1 MSPQNH
7 ITASFHVKVK
17 RSGNL
22 HLKYWR
28 VLLNLIL
35 NHKHQKCL
43 SKIQRPWVERLPVEP
58 TDSALENCSPFK
70 KPNYYC
76 RGTHLIK
83 FGHFTFYTKLLDDN
97 INMSA
102 LIEEMSWFCR
112 FLFVVFTM
120 SREPLLTKFSCVDAP
135 PSKNSPKKQE
145 EVSDKKPFPRD
156 RLPAVC
162 LVTNSLNDSH
172 SGFKSCR
179 WNFRKEQIYSLE
191 SDIYTWAWGQNNF
204 PRAGEVAIVGTNFK
218 RQHWSCKFYTGKLS
232 TTSHRCNW
240 EKGIVV
246 TEF

>member
-7 ITASFHVKVK
+7 ITASFYVKVK

-43 SKIQRPWVERLPVEP
+43 SKIQRPWVEQLPVEP

-70 KPNYYC
+70 KPNYHC

-135 PSKNSPKKQE
+135 PLKKLPKKTRRSFWQE
-145 EVSDKKPFPRD
+145 TISTWSPPCYSD
-156 RLPAVC
+156 
-162 LVTNSLNDSH
+162 TNSSNNSH
-172 SGFKSCR
+172 WGFKSCR

-191 SDIYTWAWGQNNF
+191 SYIYTRAWGQNNF

-240 EKGIVV
+240 EKGIFVR
-246 TEF
+246 EF

>member
-1 MSPQNH
+1 MFEKNPKTLGRTTSSWTHRLSFGELLTFQKAKLLGIIAGQGIIGNH
-7 ITASFHVKVK
+7 
-17 RSGNL
+17 
-22 HLKYWR
+22 YW
-28 VLLNLIL
+28 
-35 NHKHQKCL
+35 
-43 SKIQRPWVERLPVEP
+43 
-58 TDSALENCSPFK
+58 
-70 KPNYYC
+70 
-76 RGTHLIK
+76 GTHLIK

-102 LIEEMSWFCR
+102 LIKEMSWFCR

-135 PSKNSPKKQE
+135 PLKKLPKKTRRSFWQE
-145 EVSDKKPFPRD
+145 TISTWSPPCYSD
-156 RLPAVC
+156 
-162 LVTNSLNDSH
+162 TNSSNNSH
-172 SGFKSCR
+172 WGFKSCR

>member
-1 MSPQNH
+1 MFEQNPKTLGRTTSSWTH
-7 ITASFHVKVK
+7 RLSFGELLTFQKAKLLLQGDTFDQIWSFHF
-17 RSGNL
+17 L
-22 HLKYWR
+22 HQVTGWQYQH
-28 VLLNLIL
+28 V
-35 NHKHQKCL
+35 
-43 SKIQRPWVERLPVEP
+43 SK
-58 TDSALENCSPFK
+58 
-70 KPNYYC
+70 
-76 RGTHLIK
+76 
-83 FGHFTFYTKLLDDN
+83 
-97 INMSA
+97 
-102 LIEEMSWFCR
+102 MSWFCR

-232 TTSHRCNW
+232 TPSHRCNW